1 MENVAQNNAVL
12 SEKIDSTM
20 NMTND
25 INEQVGNVAGLVE
38 HIVEISEKSA
48 QHAASSSGQLESA
61 VEATNSMAELSAD
74 VENILSDFHSQFE
87 RVRRRQVLLRESP
100 QRLTCL
106 RLMRQSRLQEPGMQ
120 AAALR

>member
-1 MENVAQNNAVL
+1 MSEENKEGAGAVVSRMENVAQNNAVL

-48 QHAASSSGQLESA
+48 PDS
-61 VEATNSMAELSAD
+61 
-74 VENILSDFHSQFE
+74 
-87 RVRRRQVLLRESP
+87 VRVLLKQPTPWQSF
-100 QRLTCL
+100 
-106 RLMRQSRLQEPGMQ
+106 RQMSKIF
-120 AAALR
+120 